1 MSHVLMEEN
10 REKVRRLLRRGI
22 YDDISLSGWGRLDD
36 FVAMMVGLGIFDI
49 FSQIRPRDRSWIIPR
64 WFIYNSLA
72 IKEVLGEA
80 SLNGIQDGMF
90 RDDHVLRLIGCT
102 ARQIREGFDR
112 DRNKGDNKPCNIDSL
127 SYGIGFTPRSEIVK
141 AFGSSIKAIAKTGIL
156 KASNGTF
163 IMDSTK
169 ILLDGEYEG
178 MGQLTKIKQVLTE
191 QGDLIREITIER
203 GFKLCTINLLY
214 RGRLICV
221 GARLIP
227 INEHEITTSD
237 ELLEEAEQLLGA
249 GAIRVLL
256 LDRGYMDGER
266 FSRWKEGGIDII
278 IPLKSNMTILEDM
291 QGLASIGEGLRVEDR
306 ENGLELLGFEELET
320 LESYDGYLS
329 GLVVTKFRAKQIPPE
344 RQWGFI
350 TTLPLNTPKRVLRAY
365 SRYDDRSLIE
375 NKEYRE
381 MKQGWHLKR
390 FSGKGTE
397 SIYCHIYFCLIMF
410 NLVGIYLEGLGDEFR
425 NYGIRR
431 LRRGQLS
438 TPLRIIV
445 YVDRYFASFSI
456 REFMTILARP
466 PTGNNQDV
474 RRIFGKPP
482 KGLSF

>member
-1 MSHVLMEEN
+1 MQES

-49 FSQIRPRDRSWIIPR
+49 FCQIRPAERNWIIPR

-72 IKEVLGEA
+72 MKEVLGEA

-90 RDDHVLRLIGCT
+90 RDDHVLRLVGCT
-102 ARQIREGFDR
+102 ARQIREGFDL

-127 SYGIGFTPRSEIVK
+127 SYGIGFTPPSEIVK
-141 AFGSSIKAIAKTGIL
+141 AFRSSIKATAKTGIL
-156 KASNGTF
+156 RRTDGTF
-163 IMDSTK
+163 VMDSTK
-169 ILLDGEYEG
+169 IVLDGDYAG
-178 MGQLTKIKQVLTE
+178 MGQLTKLKQILTE
-191 QGDLIREITIER
+191 DGKITKEITR
-203 GFKLCTINLLY
+203 QKGFKLCTINLLY

-227 INEHEITTSD
+227 INEHEVTTSD
-237 ELLEEAEQLLGA
+237 ELIEEASQLLGG

-256 LDRGYMDGER
+256 IDRGYIDGER
-266 FSRWKEGGIDII
+266 FSRWKQGGIDII
-278 IPLKSNMTILEDM
+278 IPLKSNMNMLEDM
-291 QGLASIGEGLRVEDR
+291 QGLARIGEGLKIQDKED
-306 ENGLELLGFEELET
+306 GLELLGFEDLES
-320 LESYDGYLS
+320 LESYNGYLG
-329 GLVVTKFRAKQIPPE
+329 GLLVTRFRGKEIPPE

-365 SRYDDRSLIE
+365 AKYDDRSLIE

-381 MKQGWHLKR
+381 MKQGWHLKK
-390 FSGKGTE
+390 FWGKGTE
-397 SIYCHIYFCLIMF
+397 SIYSHIYFSLIMF
-410 NLVGIYLEGLGDEFR
+410 NLVGIHVAGLGDKFR

-431 LRRGQLS
+431 LRRDQLS

-445 YVDRYFASFSI
+445 YVDRYFAFFTV

-466 PTGNNQDV
+466 PTGKNHDA

-482 KGLSF
+482 NTLCY